1 MNEIWVAHY
10 SVDLWQEPS
19 SWTAYFEEVQ
29 SLLGLP
35 LTHLDS
41 NDPLRRKVV
50 SLAEAGEFVCEFK
63 PREDMRWLFGK
74 LGRSGIGF
82 ELQQQR
88 QISRWPNSLLWHV
101 PWSFAEKPEG
111 WQRLKAMFNLGN
123 RALRPFYA
131 YSDELGQISSK
142 KKESGA
148 VNIEAELIGV
158 FWLTYF
164 NASYVT
170 FFGADKFNGL
180 SGVEHGIDGGITIT
194 LGDNPMLV
202 TTEDRE
208 QVATTLG
215 RQTFVSH
222 NDILG
227 KPPGLFSLTFQQLQ
241 DGAKLNR

>member
-19 SWTAYFEEVQ
+19 CWTAYFAEVQ
-29 SLLGLP
+29 SLLGLS

-50 SLAEAGEFVCEFK
+50 SLAEAAEFACEFK
-63 PREDMRWLFGK
+63 PRESSRCLFGK
-74 LGRSGIGF
+74 LGRSGLGF
-82 ELQQQR
+82 ELWQQR
-88 QISRWPNSLLWHV
+88 QINRWPNRLLWYV

-123 RALRPFYA
+123 RALKPFYA
-131 YSDELGQISSK
+131 YCDELGQISSK
-142 KKESGA
+142 KKKSGA
-148 VNIEAELIGV
+148 VNIEAELLGV

-170 FFGADKFNGL
+170 FFGADKFNGFG
-180 SGVEHGIDGGITIT
+180 GVEHGIDSGITLT

-202 TTEDRE
+202 TTGDRE

-241 DGAKLNR
+241 DGAKLKR